1 MATQVPGRLLAG
13 QRLPLPVDQCLGPHD
28 DARGA
33 EAALQG
39 PVGGEGRGVL
49 LPLLTR
55 QPLNGG
61 DGHPL
66 NPLHGRLAGHAGLS
80 VQQDSAAAT
89 LPGRRA
95 AILGRGH
102 PQFVAEGGQ

>member
-1 MATQVPGRLLAG
+1 MATQVPGRLFAG
-13 QRLPLPVDQCLGPHD
+13 QRLALPVDQCLGPHD

-80 VQQDSAAAT
+80 VQEDSAAAT
-89 LPGRRA
+89 LPRRRA
-95 AILGRGH
+95 AILRRGH
-102 PQFVAEGGQ
+102 PQLVAEGGQ